1 MADRLVIVS
10 GKGGAGKSTAAV
22 LLGRSLAA
30 SGKKVLLVD
39 ADVGLN
45 ALGILTGA
53 AENVVYHWGDAL
65 AGRCRAQDCVATCSD
80 GLHLLLA
87 PTAPAPELTAEG
99 FAQLVLSF
107 NASYDYIF
115 IDGPAGIGAGMELAA
130 APAEKALLLSAPDDV
145 SVSGCAKAAQ
155 RVCTCGPKQARLIIN
170 RFRFKAV
177 KKCRQINIDSM
188 IDRAGVRLIGIV
200 PEDKN
205 LWYFGSCGLLPKRES
220 PAIAAYARIAG
231 RLQGQNILLNPYLL
245 K

>member
-22 LLGRSLAA
+22 LLGRSLVS

-53 AENVVYHWGDAL
+53 AAQSVYHWGDAL
-65 AGRCRAQDCVATCSD
+65 AGRCDAGDCVADCGG

-87 PTAPAPELTAEG
+87 PAAPSGELTPAR
-99 FAQLVLSF
+99 FTQLILSYD
-107 NASYDYIF
+107 AAYDYILV
-115 IDGPAGIGAGMELAA
+115 DGPAGIGAGMELAA
-130 APAEKALLLSAPDDV
+130 APAAKALLLSAPDDV

-155 RVCTCGPKQARLIIN
+155 RVCACGPKQARLIIN

-177 KKCRQINIDSM
+177 KKCRQINIDNM